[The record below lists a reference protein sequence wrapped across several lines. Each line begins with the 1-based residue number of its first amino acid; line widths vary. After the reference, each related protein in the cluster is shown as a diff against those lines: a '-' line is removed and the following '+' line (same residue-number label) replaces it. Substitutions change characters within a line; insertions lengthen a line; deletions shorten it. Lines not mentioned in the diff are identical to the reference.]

1 MIKRLSLLAVLLLG
15 TSGAV
20 AQTPANFDDGRV
32 AAEAGQYDRAR
43 DVWARLAAD
52 GDADSQNALGFI
64 YQKGLGVLRDYR
76 RAFDFY
82 TAAAEQGHANAANN
96 IGIMYTQGQ
105 GVPRDYVRAY
115 SWYSLAA
122 IQGEDS
128 AIKNRGFIG
137 RAMSYQDLQA
147 ANKLSIEAIARIAK
161 RLTPEQI
168 AIARARAERLLST
181 RQGVDAQNSTISTV
195 PRTRLEGAPRGLV
208 AVPEGNG
215 STLVGGEP
223 KPESEAAPAGPQL
236 PSLTPIDP

>member
-15 TSGAV
+15 ASGAL
-20 AQTPANFDDGRV
+20 AQVPSTFDDGRV

-43 DVWARLAAD
+43 DIWASLAAS

-105 GVPRDYVRAY
+105 GAPRDYVRAY

-122 IQGEDS
+122 IQGEDA
-128 AIKNRGFIG
+128 AIANRGLIG

-168 AIARARAERLLST
+168 ALARSRAEKFLST
-181 RQGVDAQNSTISTV
+181 RQGADAQNATISTV

-208 AVPEGNG
+208 AVPTGNG
-215 STLVGGEP
+215 STLVADEP
-223 KPESEAAPAGPQL
+223 EPESEDTSAGPQL
-236 PSLTPIDP
+236 PSLTPIGR